1 MAQILPQAAGV
12 TLWTF
17 ETGVGSGVALRFER
31 VAAGCVKLAATMAP
45 PFQMAAALRRAAL
58 GPAVSHVDWYARS
71 SAAIGSTCA
80 RHASP
85 LQARRVLTGSVRCCV
100 CRLIQRLEG

>member
-31 VAAGCVKLAATMAP
+31 VAAGCVKLAATMQAVGLGVEP
-45 PFQMAAALRRAAL
+45 TVRLAAGRAWAI
-58 GPAVSHVDWYARS
+58 PS
-71 SAAIGSTCA
+71 SAASAAWSRGA
-80 RHASP
+80 KGA
-85 LQARRVLTGSVRCCV
+85 A
-100 CRLIQRLEG
+100 EGAGG

>member
-31 VAAGCVKLAATMAP
+31 VAAGCVKLAATMQAVGLGVEPTVRLAAGRASASRSASVRYAAP
-45 PFQMAAALRRAAL
+45 VR
-58 GPAVSHVDWYARS
+58 ARS
-71 SAAIGSTCA
+71 RQPSKYLVSCGFDRITSW
-80 RHASP
+80 
-85 LQARRVLTGSVRCCV
+85 QDV
-100 CRLIQRLEG
+100 